1 MKTAKTK
8 FSFASFS
15 YRHFGWMGQIMGRA
29 FYSNGHIKL
38 EESLKDT
45 GLRIY
50 PEAYFAMIGFLFIL
64 SIAATAVA
72 VILTGFIFVAPAPL
86 LIILLGYAV
95 PKIVAKDRA
104 QKLDLEVPFAGTYIS
119 VMATGGLSP
128 YASLRRLK
136 NCDLLPNI
144 SKVTED
150 IEIDVRIKGVDP
162 VSAMENSA
170 QNLPSKDY
178 KELMLGYASSLRTGG
193 DVIHYL
199 LVRTETMFKDL
210 AVKVKAFGDRAG
222 VLMESYIT
230 VSILM
235 TLVLTIMFMTTMSLQ
250 QFWQGSVSASSFL
263 MYGYLIVPIVSM
275 LFIYL
280 SDSQQISQP
289 VSDWAPYKVFF
300 ATLPI
305 MFFLIL
311 TMFLPFATQTTLP
324 FAPPFAGFVTWLRSA
339 LGLQQG
345 YEAAIGMGIALL
357 AGSIP
362 AAVAHSHYAARGK
375 GVERDVT
382 SFMRDL
388 TETRKTGASP
398 ESCMENLS
406 GRNYGTFTPI
416 LKEAA
421 RQIQWGLPFGVI
433 YETFKRKIKSWLAL
447 INIYLLVDA
456 IDVGGGTPETLET
469 LTHFSEALTSLEK
482 EKKEAL
488 RPLLLMPYVGTAI
501 LLISTT
507 VFLGFSQT
515 ILGSMGHQAIPFAQ
529 VVTLILPPLMV
540 QTFFIGL
547 VSGKISSGET
557 SAGFKHAVILMIVA
571 LALLPLTS
579 YITSPLQGGF

>member
-1 MKTAKTK
+1 
-8 FSFASFS
+8 
-15 YRHFGWMGQIMGRA
+15 
-29 FYSNGHIKL
+29 
-38 EESLKDT
+38 
-45 GLRIY
+45 
-50 PEAYFAMIGFLFIL
+50 
-64 SIAATAVA
+64 
-72 VILTGFIFVAPAPL
+72 
-86 LIILLGYAV
+86 
-95 PKIVAKDRA
+95 
-104 QKLDLEVPFAGTYIS
+104 
-119 VMATGGLSP
+119 
-128 YASLRRLK
+128 
-136 NCDLLPNI
+136 
-144 SKVTED
+144 
-150 IEIDVRIKGVDP
+150 
-162 VSAMENSA
+162 
-170 QNLPSKDY
+170 
-178 KELMLGYASSLRTGG
+178 
-193 DVIHYL
+193 
-199 LVRTETMFKDL
+199 
-210 AVKVKAFGDRAG
+210 
-222 VLMESYIT
+222 
-230 VSILM
+230 
-235 TLVLTIMFMTTMSLQ
+235 
-250 QFWQGSVSASSFL
+250 
-263 MYGYLIVPIVSM
+263 MYGYLIVPVVSM

-311 TMFLPFATQTTLP
+311 TMSLPFATQTTLP

-362 AAVAHSHYAARGK
+362 AAVAHSYYAGRGK

-382 SFMRDL
+382 NFMRDL

-398 ESCMENLS
+398 ESCIENLS
-406 GRNYGTFTPI
+406 ERNYGTFTPI
-416 LKEAA
+416 LKEAS
-421 RQIQWGLPFGVI
+421 RQIQWGLPFTVI
-433 YETFKRKIKSWLAL
+433 YETFKKKIKSWLAL

-488 RPLLLMPYVGTAI
+488 RPLLLMPYVGAGI

-507 VFLGFSQT
+507 VFLGFSQS
-515 ILGSMGHQAIPFAQ
+515 ILGSFGHQAIPFAQ

-557 SAGFKHAVILMIVA
+557 LAGFKHAAILMTVA
-571 LALLPLTS
+571 LALLPLAS
-579 YITSPLQGGF
+579 YITSPLQGGFG